1 MTHESKG
8 LLDSLSNLAS
18 TLVSIIH
25 TRLALLSTDIEED
38 RERLFSQIILSIIA
52 AFCLI
57 IGFVLMIILIVFVLW
72 EEHRLYALF
81 SIAGILILTGFLIGG
96 FAIYKLKTKPKFFS
110 ASLAELLKDKEK
122 LNSR

>member
-1 MTHESKG
+1 MTQESKG

-18 TLVSIIH
+18 TLVSVMH

-81 SIAGILILTGFLIGG
+81 SIAGLLILIGLLIGG
-96 FAIYKLKTKPKFFS
+96 FAMYKLKTKPKFFS

>member
-57 IGFVLMIILIVFVLW
+57 IGFVLMIILLVFVLW
-72 EEHRLYALF
+72 EQHRIYALF
-81 SIAGILILTGFLIGG
+81 SIAGLLILVGFLIGG

-110 ASLAELLKDKEK
+110 ASLPELLKDKEK

>member
-57 IGFVLMIILIVFVLW
+57 IGFVLMIILLVFVLW
-72 EEHRLYALF
+72 EQHRIYALF
-81 SIAGILILTGFLIGG
+81 SIAGLLILVGFLIGG